1 MTREVTGNTGTSMTV
16 ELDVGSPMSS
26 YTVRRADGTS
36 LGTADFVVVSDVSDV
51 SDVREE
57 RIFFCTEVYQDVGRR
72 DLVELLV
79 RKALADSLREN
90 VTVVPMRPMFARHL
104 RENGDSFVASGG
116 VFREPVPDDMDVIT
130 RAAFGAGVADVAGVA
145 E

>member
-1 MTREVTGNTGTSMTV
+1 MTREVTGNTGASMTV
-16 ELDVGSPMSS
+16 ELDGGSPMSS
-26 YTVRRADGTS
+26 YTVRRADRTS
-36 LGTADFVVVSDVSDV
+36 LGTADFVVV

-79 RKALADSLREN
+79 RKALADSIREN
-90 VTVVPMRPMFARHL
+90 VTVVPMCPMFARHL

-130 RAAFGAGVADVAGVA
+130 RAAFGAGVAGVAGVA